1 MATLTSAAVNVAP
14 AAIPPPVVQNA
25 GTSTHAKMKEKAQ
38 EFEAFYIQQ
47 FISLTRP
54 DLSDNA
60 IFGGGV
66 GEQAFA
72 DHLDA
77 QVGKAIAQRGGFGV
91 ADMVYAE
98 MLKMQELQTPQPTE
112 SN

>member
-1 MATLTSAAVNVAP
+1 MATLTSAAVNLAP
-14 AAIPPPVVQNA
+14 AAMPSTLGSGLSNA
-25 GTSTHAKMKEKAQ
+25 TKAKMKDKAE
-38 EFEAFYIQQ
+38 EFEAYYIQQ

-54 DLSDNA
+54 DLSENE

-72 DHLDA
+72 DQLDA
-77 QVGKAIAQRGGFGV
+77 QVGKAIAKRGGFGV

-98 MLKMQELQTPQPTE
+98 MLKMQEHTQTQPTG